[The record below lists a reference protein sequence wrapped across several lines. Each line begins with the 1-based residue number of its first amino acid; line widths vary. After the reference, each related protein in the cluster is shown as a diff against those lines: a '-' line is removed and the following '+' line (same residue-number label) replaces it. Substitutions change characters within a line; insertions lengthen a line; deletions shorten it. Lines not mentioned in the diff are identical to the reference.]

1 MTKVEYFR
9 LEDSVMAPGKYFIRF
24 DIALVPGIYTFG
36 NYHIMGARLMNL
48 SFAQYLRFCRDCV
61 GGELIGKGTMYPM
74 VVFNKTPELVALVR
88 LLNTR
93 MNLVMMDRKG
103 ETDDNHNNP

>member
-1 MTKVEYFR
+1 MTKTEYFR
-9 LEDSVMAPGKYFIRF
+9 LDESVMSPGKYFIRF
-24 DIALVPGIYTFG
+24 DITLVPGIYTFG
-36 NYHIMGARLMNL
+36 NYHIMAARLMNL

-74 VVFNKTPELVALVR
+74 VVFDKTPELVALVR

-103 ETDDNHNNP
+103 EANADIDN